1 MLDAVYPR
9 TSGYLRARL
18 ADQFD
23 ALIHFDET
31 RSLEPLDTTF

>member
-1 MLDAVYPR
+1 LSVLPGATLDN
-9 TSGYLRARL
+9 
-18 ADQFD
+18 